1 MKRFVRLLLLAA
13 LALCALAFA
22 SCGMRED
29 TIYYLN
35 FKPESAQVFDRIA
48 QKYKEETG
56 VTLRVVTAASG
67 TYEQTLKSEI
77 GKTDAPALFQINGP
91 VGFNSWKNY
100 CADLSETEIYKHLT
114 DKSLCITEGGKVYGL
129 PYVVEGYGIIYNS
142 EITDRYFQLP
152 NRGTAVASMEEINSF
167 AELKAVV
174 EDMTAHKNELGIE
187 GVFASTSLKS
197 GEDWRWHTHLAN
209 VPVYY
214 EFLDREIE
222 VGKPESYRNVYL
234 TYGDAY
240 RNIFDL
246 YINNSVTSPKLLGSK
261 QVADSMAEF
270 ALGKCAMV
278 QNGNWAYGQIRD
290 VNGNKVKESA
300 VKFLPIYTGIT
311 GEEEQGLCIGTEG
324 YLAINK
330 NVSANKQKMAADFL
344 NWLYTSKSG
353 KEFVINEL
361 GFIPPFDTFADE
373 KPKDA
378 LSKQVSEWMD
388 REDVF
393 IVPWVFQTFPSQN
406 FKDAVGAALL
416 QYAQGTVTW
425 ENVKETFV
433 KEWARETGSSLPQ
446 SPEGGSESGSASD
459 SVSDSVPES
468 LLESMSETGS
478 ESASMTTSESASG
491 RESSM
496 VEGVESRIREVL
508 PFG

>member
-1 MKRFVRLLLLAA
+1 MKRFVRWILLAV
-13 LALCALAFA
+13 LALVTMALA
-22 SCGMRED
+22 SCGMRDD

-35 FKPESAQVFDRIA
+35 FKPESAQAFDRIA

-77 GKTDAPALFQINGP
+77 GKADAPAIFQINGP

-100 CADLSETEIYKHLT
+100 CADLSETEIYRHVT

-152 NRGTAVASMEEINSF
+152 NRATSVSSMEEINSF

-222 VGKPESYRNVYL
+222 IGKPESYKNVYL
-234 TYGDAY
+234 TYSDAY

-278 QNGNWAYGQIRD
+278 QNGNWAYGQIKD

-330 NVSANKQKMAADFL
+330 NVSAEKQKMAADFL
-344 NWLYTSKSG
+344 AWLYTSESG
-353 KEFVINEL
+353 KEFVINDL
-361 GFIPPFDTFADE
+361 GFIPPFDTFANQ
-373 KPKDA
+373 KPKDV

-388 REDVF
+388 KEDVF
-393 IVPWVFQTFPSQN
+393 TVPWIFQVFPSQN

-433 KEWARETGSSLPQ
+433 KEWARETGSSLPT
-446 SPEGGSESGSASD
+446 PPESGTESGTPSD
-459 SVSDSVPES
+459 SVSDSVGDSASES
-468 LLESMSETGS
+468 VS
-478 ESASMTTSESASG
+478 ESASESETAPISDSASG
-491 RESSM
+491 SESTV
-496 VEGVESRIREVL
+496 VEGLESRIREVL
-508 PFG
+508 PLG